1 MATFDYC
8 IDLALKDGKISK
20 DVSERLKSAE
30 NVENE
35 LDDIVANLTRQKRE
49 TAIQTVK
56 LSKAWENVN
65 SHSEGTYDGLLS
77 LLTKDSTAKAGFGN
91 IEYKQKEYL
100 SHYHAQLAEMLQHF
114 RTRKFGFSQDKEQ
127 LSLLVRAIYGEQVD
141 DPQIMK
147 FAKQWTETNE
157 QMRVDFNA
165 RGGSIAKN
173 ERYLMP
179 QNHDHRAIE
188 KAGLEQWKE
197 KILPKLDLDQMLDD
211 AGNKLTK
218 EQLDQA
224 LDYVFETITTR
235 GLNKTKDLSVP
246 RLGKKLAR
254 KHSERRFLYFKDA
267 ESWME
272 YQRDFGGGDI
282 FATLTGHVDMM
293 SHDMAL
299 LDVLGPS
306 HENTFKA
313 LLGQVEKVG
322 GLKQKTKVDK
332 FIDKTTPFP
341 SPERKKAFVNA
352 VFNNVSGKT
361 NQGNLTSLADFMQ
374 ATRNT
379 LVASTL
385 GKAFLSAISDLGFGF
400 VTSKYNS
407 VPALK
412 VLKRHMQL
420 MGSEE
425 TQVFAVKMGLMADAM
440 IGRVHAANR
449 YADVYGNGITAKVAE
464 GVMRASLLAP
474 WTDAGRKAFGMEFG
488 SMLAEN
494 FSKQIDELDPNLLR
508 AFKSYGIEQ
517 TDWDKFRKS
526 TPLEYQGAKF
536 ADMTQDGGTKFHQMI
551 TSETDYAVP
560 TPDARVQA
568 VTNGGLG
575 RATATGQ
582 AWRSAMM
589 FKSFPATII
598 MTHFSRVAN
607 QATVSDRLSYLAAIT
622 ATTTILGGVALQMKD
637 LAAGRE
643 PRQMNDPKFLG
654 AALVQGGGLGIFGD
668 FLASDVNRFGGGP
681 MQTIAGPTGELI
693 DKTLKLS
700 VGNIREALAGE
711 ETNILGESVA
721 YINRYTPDTWQ
732 LHLFVNGL
740 FDQLELYVNPD
751 AQKRFNKIVRKR
763 RKEYGQDYWWKPGE
777 LVPETAK

>member
-8 IDLALKDGKISK
+8 IDLALKDGKITK

-56 LSKAWENVN
+56 LSKAWENAS
-65 SHSEGTYDGLLS
+65 SHADGAYQGLMALLS
-77 LLTKDSTAKAGFGN
+77 KDVTSKAGFEN
-91 IEYKQKEYL
+91 VEYKQKYYAGR
-100 SHYHAQLAEMLQHF
+100 YHSRLAEMLQNF
-114 RTRKFGFSQDKEQ
+114 RTRKLGFSQDDKQ
-127 LSLLVRAIYGEQVD
+127 LRLLVKAIYGEQVD

-147 FAKQWTETNE
+147 FAKQWAETNE

-211 AGNKLTK
+211 AGNKLSK
-218 EQLDQA
+218 DQLDQA

-299 LDVLGPS
+299 MDVLGPS
-306 HENTFKA
+306 PENTFKA
-313 LLGQVEKVG
+313 LLGQVEKTS
-322 GLKQKTKVDK
+322 KIKERQKW
-332 FIDKTTPFP
+332 F
-341 SPERKKAFVNA
+341 ANA
-352 VFNNVSGKT
+352 VYNNVSGKT
-361 NQGNLTSLADFMQ
+361 NQGDLTSLADFMQ
-374 ATRNT
+374 TTRNV

-385 GKAFLSAISDLGFGF
+385 GKAFLSAVSDLGFQF

-407 VPALK
+407 VPAFK

-420 MGSEE
+420 MGSEQ
-425 TQVFAVKMGLMADAM
+425 TQQFAVKMGLMAEAM

-449 YADVYGNGITAKVAE
+449 YADVYGTGITAKVAE
-464 GVMRASLLAP
+464 GVMRGSLLSP

-517 TDWDKFRKS
+517 ADWDKFRKS

-568 VTNGGLG
+568 ITNGGTS
-575 RATATGQ
+575 RASIEGQ

-589 FKSFPATII
+589 LKSFPATII
-598 MTHFSRVAN
+598 MTHFYRIAN
-607 QATVSDRLSYLAAIT
+607 QATLADKMRYTAAIA
-622 ATTTILGGVALQMKD
+622 ATTTVLGGVALQMKD
-637 LAAGRE
+637 MAAGRE
-643 PRQMNDPKFLG
+643 PRPMDEKFIL
-654 AALVQGGGLGIFGD
+654 ASLQQGGGLGIFGD
-668 FLASDVNRFGGGP
+668 FLFSDVNRFGGGIT
-681 MQTIAGPTGELI
+681 QTLTGPTGELL
-693 DKTLKLS
+693 DSSVKFTL
-700 VGNIREALAGE
+700 GNVREAVQGE
-711 ETNILGESVA
+711 ETNVLGEGVKLL
-721 YINRYTPDTWQ
+721 NRYTPDIWQ
-732 LHLFVNGL
+732 THLFTNAL
-740 FDQLELYVNPD
+740 FDQLELLANPD